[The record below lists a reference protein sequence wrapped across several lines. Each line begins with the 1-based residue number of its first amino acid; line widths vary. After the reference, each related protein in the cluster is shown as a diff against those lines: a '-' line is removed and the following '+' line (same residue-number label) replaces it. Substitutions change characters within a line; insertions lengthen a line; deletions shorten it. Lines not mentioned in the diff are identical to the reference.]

1 MKSSKRKTTP
11 AEPSPRPASPPEPP
25 TTQTILLAVT
35 GMSPA
40 VITET
45 VWALAHETP
54 PVIPDRVVV
63 VTTISGRQ
71 ALERE
76 LLTPAETGANPPNLW
91 QQLRLALLR
100 DGAVTDE
107 RLILET
113 AKVVT
118 APNPHT
124 GRADW
129 LEDLRTPAQNEAT
142 ANFLLDELRRWTE
155 TPDTRLI
162 CSIAGGRKTMG
173 ALLCACL
180 SLLGRE
186 TDRLTHVLVNE
197 PFDDPRLNPKFYF
210 PGQPQLELKT
220 PGGKTVLASQ
230 ASIELADIPFVALR
244 NLFERDLVRKPVS
257 FTELVRRCQHR
268 VEDIARQNVRLE
280 LRYNRREMAVNGK
293 RVMLSPAQA
302 VLMLFLAENAKKKLP
317 PPAKYVTAAKEIAA
331 FAKRLHN
338 QCQPDDFNDWRDQAA
353 LPVKFEDQDL
363 RKLLNELRTK
373 LRKAGPQA
381 AALLPFLPQKGRF
394 SLDLNPD
401 AITLL

>member
-1 MKSSKRKTTP
+1 
-11 AEPSPRPASPPEPP
+11 
-25 TTQTILLAVT
+25 
-35 GMSPA
+35 MSPA